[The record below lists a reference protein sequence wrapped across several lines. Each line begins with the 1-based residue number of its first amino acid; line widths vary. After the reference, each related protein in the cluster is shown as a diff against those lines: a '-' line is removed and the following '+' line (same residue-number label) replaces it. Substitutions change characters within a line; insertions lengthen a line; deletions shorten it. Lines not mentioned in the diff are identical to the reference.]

1 MMLER
6 HHQELKKLLY
16 SEYLGCNYLL
26 SEEQF
31 SDLSM
36 GNLATVGFLYP
47 AQADMA
53 QELWESTAFP
63 ERH

>member
-1 MMLER
+1 MLER
-6 HHQELKKLLY
+6 DHQEQKKLLY

-36 GNLATVGFLYP
+36 GILTTVGFLRP
-47 AQADMA
+47 AQADI
-53 QELWESTAFP
+53 T
-63 ERH
+63 